1 MTVAYSGYRGSALQA
16 GITMLAACA
25 SFRTLVGAAT
35 PTLAK
40 AKIVE
45 EWGGTPA
52 LAGGQGKAYACDG
65 SSFTATPPFAHLHV
79 PPIDRELD
87 GVGVYRYRGKCVISL
102 IQARLLTGE
111 TPPEQLRRAS
121 NVAEAILGELAA
133 QFGSSGCFATGTVNL
148 DGPGLPDETGADR
161 DAIEAVLTID
171 FEG

>member
-1 MTVAYSGYRGSALQA
+1 MTVSYSGYRGSALQA
-16 GITMLAACA
+16 GITMLSTCAAFQTLTTTA
-25 SFRTLVGAAT
+25 S

-40 AKIVE
+40 AKIIE

-79 PPIDRELD
+79 PPIEVERD
-87 GVGVYRYRGKCVISL
+87 GVGVYRYRGQCIISL
-102 IQARLLTGE
+102 IQARKLTGE
-111 TPPEQLRRAS
+111 TPPESLRRAS
-121 NVAEAILGELAA
+121 NVAESIRDQLTA
-133 QFGSSGCFATGTVNL
+133 QFGGTGCFAEGRVSL
-148 DGPGLPDETGADR
+148 EGPGLPDETGADR